1 MLKNKRTYEIMD
13 AESIGLSENL
23 IVLGKHSGRHAFRSR
38 VEELGYKLSEDEINV
53 AFYKF
58 KELADKKKVV
68 SNLDIEALIN
78 SDVGTTHQ
86 EKYKL
91 LRLQVSCGDQQLPTA
106 TVVILDQQQDSEA
119 SCATI
124 GTGPVDAVFKAIKTL
139 TPDMADAKLLEY
151 TVSSVTAGI
160 DALGEVTVR
169 VQDPE
174 SSRIAFGRSANTDVI
189 VASAHA
195 YIHALNRLAASKGT
209 SGPMHP
215 QFNSI

>member
-1 MLKNKRTYEIMD
+1 MD

-78 SDVGTTHQ
+78 SDVGMSQ

-91 LRLQVSCGDQQLPTA
+91 LRVQVSCGDQQLATA
-106 TVVILDQQQDSEA
+106 TAVILDQEQDSEN
-119 SCATI
+119 SCAAI

-139 TPDMADAKLLEY
+139 TPDMANAKLLEY

-195 YIHALNRLAASKGT
+195 YIHALNRLAALRGT
-209 SGPMHP
+209 SGPTHP

>member
-1 MLKNKRTYEIMD
+1 MD

-38 VEELGYKLSEDEINV
+38 LQELGYKLNEDEVNN

-58 KELADKKKVV
+58 KDLADKKKVV
-68 SNLDIEALIN
+68 SNLDIEALVN
-78 SDVGTTHQ
+78 NEMGVEAKDR
-86 EKYKL
+86 YKVM
-91 LRLQVSCGDQQLPTA
+91 RIQVQCGDQQVPTA
-106 TVVILDQQQDSEA
+106 TATVLDQVTEELSTVA
-119 SCATI
+119 ST
-124 GTGPVDAVFKAIKTL
+124 GTGPVDATFKAIRML
-139 TPDMADAKLLEY
+139 TPALPDVKLLEY

-169 VQDPE
+169 LQDVN

-189 VASAHA
+189 VASAYA
-195 YIHALNRLAASKGT
+195 YMNAINRLANMMT
-209 SGPMHP
+209 SEAPTHP

>member
-1 MLKNKRTYEIMD
+1 MD

-78 SDVGTTHQ
+78 SDVGMSQ

-91 LRLQVSCGDQQLPTA
+91 LRVQVSCGDQQLATA
-106 TVVILDQQQDSEA
+106 TAVILDQELDSEN
-119 SCATI
+119 SCAAI

-139 TPDMADAKLLEY
+139 TPDMANAKLLEY

-195 YIHALNRLAASKGT
+195 YIHALNRLAALRGT
-209 SGPMHP
+209 SGPTHP